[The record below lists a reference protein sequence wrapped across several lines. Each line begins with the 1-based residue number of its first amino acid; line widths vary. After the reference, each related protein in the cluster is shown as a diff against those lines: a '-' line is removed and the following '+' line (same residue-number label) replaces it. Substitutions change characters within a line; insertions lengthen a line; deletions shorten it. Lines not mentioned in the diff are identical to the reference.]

1 MCGVLRMPPSVS
13 PLGVGAASHLPL
25 IYADV
30 RNSDMTHRQEA
41 IDTFRKML
49 AKKHGK
55 LTEVQELQALAA
67 KGGVKGTQAKIKLAA
82 IEQMG
87 TSSYEREEEVKA
99 DRNKKK
105 AERTVM
111 YVGATRVC
119 GVCVR
124 VRARTRETAPVHTR
138 GGPIA
143 DMDGW
148 HSFLSTRRTF
158 PSLPFPPH
166 RSHAKETAAAE
177 HARVEE
183 DRRLDEEERARKRAE
198 GKARMLAMASKF
210 GATNS
215 NA

>member
-1 MCGVLRMPPSVS
+1 
-13 PLGVGAASHLPL
+13 
-25 IYADV
+25 
-30 RNSDMTHRQEA
+30 
-41 IDTFRKML
+41 ML

-111 YVGATRVC
+111 
-119 GVCVR
+119 
-124 VRARTRETAPVHTR
+124 
-138 GGPIA
+138 
-143 DMDGW
+143 
-148 HSFLSTRRTF
+148 
-158 PSLPFPPH
+158 
-166 RSHAKETAAAE
+166 SHAKETAAAE

-215 NA
+215 N